1 MELRLVNL
9 TFHFLFTDMSYG
21 IKILIQRQLQNRR
34 RFFLH
39 VRPQSDCSVSFK
51 LKTETLLIRTS
62 VNLSLCACIV
72 LSLYVSHLSLILVI
86 AFLLS

>member
-34 RFFLH
+34 QFLH

-51 LKTETLLIRTS
+51 LKMETLLIHTS
-62 VNLSLCACIV
+62 VNLSLSACIV
-72 LSLYVSHLSLILVI
+72 LFLYVSRLSLILVT